1 MPIYRMSRSF
11 LASVSIGNR
20 RLPNFPNGIRAK
32 PLSQIRIPF
41 VSLVPLASS
50 MEFPE
55 PLHPLPSRCA
65 TNSCQKSRLVGGT
78 DWKIAIKGQLG
89 STHQKRGGGTRKR
102 WVAPIGWGLP
112 GLSGG
117 IARSKKVGGT
127 DWAIALNDRSQ
138 KVVRKRWLAPIGWG
152 LPSLSGGIVRSK
164 RWVAPIGLDPSNRG
178 QSQ

>member
-1 MPIYRMSRSF
+1 LEDSYQRPIG
-11 LASVSIGNR
+11 LD
-20 RLPNFPNGIRAK
+20 
-32 PLSQIRIPF
+32 
-41 VSLVPLASS
+41 
-50 MEFPE
+50 
-55 PLHPLPSRCA
+55 PS
-65 TNSCQKSRLVGGT
+65 K
-78 DWKIAIKGQLG
+78 KG
-89 STHQKRGGGTRKR
+89 GGGTRKR

>member
-20 RLPNFPNGIRAK
+20 RFPNFPNGIRAK

-89 STHQKRGGGTRKR
+89 STHQKRGGG
-102 WVAPIGWGLP
+102 APAKGGWHRLDGAYP
-112 GLSGG
+112 VY
-117 IARSKKVGGT
+117 R
-127 DWAIALNDRSQ
+127 
-138 KVVRKRWLAPIGWG
+138 VVLLAQ
-152 LPSLSGGIVRSK
+152 K
-164 RWVAPIGLDPSNRG
+164 RWVAPIGL
-178 QSQ
+178 